1 MRKIRF
7 KKGDRAYTFVETAN
21 GYVVRSFY
29 VYAVKDCGDR
39 QYILVTD
46 EWGDFNTITTNTP
59 SWEFRKTKKQA
70 QKDLE
75 RHIKRLREK
84 DASWENRASV
94 RANKKE
100 FAWFISDFE
109 SDLD

>member
-1 MRKIRF
+1 MRRTRF

-46 EWGDFNTITTNTP
+46 EWGRINPHDLNTQ
-59 SWEFRKTKKQA
+59 SWEFCKTKKQA
-70 QKDLE
+70 QKELE
-75 RHIKRLREK
+75 RYIESLKEK

-100 FAWFISDFE
+100 FAWFIEDFE
-109 SDLD
+109 SDLE

>member
-1 MRKIRF
+1 MRRTRF

-29 VYAVKDCGDR
+29 VYAVKDCGER

-46 EWGDFNTITTNTP
+46 EWGRIIPDVLNTA
-59 SWEFRKTKKQA
+59 SWEFCKTRKQA

-75 RHIKRLREK
+75 LYIEELRKRDE
-84 DASWENRASV
+84 SWENRPSV
-94 RANKKE
+94 KATKRDY
-100 FAWFISDFE
+100 AWFIADFE